1 MMRAFAV
8 LIVLVATGALAWSWR
23 KSADSIAPP
32 AASSSRD
39 ATPVVATIPPPTVTA
54 REAAPAETGQDD
66 AGIAASDASPAV
78 APDEPEIPQ
87 TAEPDASTQQTT
99 AIEVRSAASN
109 LPLNTFR
116 WSFVAGERKLSG
128 TVEGGSAELPLPAGV
143 TGDLLVEADGMQPE
157 RLADVTATRQPET
170 LLRLEVYLRPTRR
183 AEGVTLLVHDTFRRP
198 VADIRVD
205 AFALAAEPT
214 DEAWHLGTP
223 MWSRTATSSDGRY
236 ELPPLAPGSYGVQ
249 VCAVDEQGRPAPL
262 AAFRGTYDLT
272 GTNGFVEDVVLAPAC
287 ALRLDLRDASGAA
300 VDPAARGIINIHLRE
315 PGDNSVSRRWTSTNP
330 GGGTV
335 SDVDRMPGP
344 SPAWIAAPVAPGSYT
359 LEITVDGQLAV
370 QQPLQ
375 LNGDIRVE
383 RVLLP

>member
-1 MMRAFAV
+1 MRAFAV
-8 LIVLVATGALAWSWR
+8 LIVLVAAGALAWTWS

-32 AASSSRD
+32 AASAPRD
-39 ATPVVATIPPPTVTA
+39 AAPVVTATPPPAVTA
-54 REAAPAETGQDD
+54 REAAPAETGQED
-66 AGIAASDASPAV
+66 AEIAGSDKSPAV
-78 APDEPEIPQ
+78 APDEPEIPR
-87 TAEPDASTQQTT
+87 TAETDASTQQAT
-99 AIEVRSAASN
+99 AIVVRSAASN

-128 TVEGGSAELPLPAGV
+128 TVEGDGAELPLPAGV

-157 RLADVTATRQPET
+157 RLADVTATTQPEAP
-170 LLRLEVYLRPTRR
+170 LRLEVYLRPTRR

-205 AFALAAEPT
+205 AFALSAERA
-214 DEAWHLGTP
+214 DKAWHLGTP

-249 VCAVDEQGRPAPL
+249 VCAVDERGRPAPL

-272 GTNGFVEDVVLAPAC
+272 GTNGFLEDVVLAPAC

-300 VDPAARGIINIHLRE
+300 VDPAARGSVNIHLRE
-315 PGDNSVSRRWTSTNP
+315 PSDDGVSRRWTSANP

-335 SDVDRMPGP
+335 SDVDRLPGP
-344 SPAWIAAPVAPGSYT
+344 SPAWVAAPVAPGSYT
-359 LEITVDGQLAV
+359 LEITVDGRLAV
-370 QQPLQ
+370 RQPLQ
-375 LNGDIRVE
+375 LDGGIRVE